1 MAVLWRTCQFSCAE
15 GQQHRVMARLQK
27 WEESPEEDF
36 VEPEA
41 PSAPAP
47 DPLWEWF
54 KADPQW
60 QTDRWVLRPDASDI
74 KR

>member
-1 MAVLWRTCQFSCAE
+1 
-15 GQQHRVMARLQK
+15 MARLQK